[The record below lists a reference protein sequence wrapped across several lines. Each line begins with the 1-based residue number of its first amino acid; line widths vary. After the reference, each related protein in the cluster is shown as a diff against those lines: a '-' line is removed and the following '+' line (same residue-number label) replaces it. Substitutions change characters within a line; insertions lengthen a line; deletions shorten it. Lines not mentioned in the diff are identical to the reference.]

1 MLALACKFT
10 VGWAWSTFNRRIV
23 LALHSRLLSCVLYRS
38 CLSVRFL
45 PSTRRTEGSRLGRM
59 ASSDSEKL
67 NGDMFQAKGKEARKY
82 AREDFDFEKILGEGS
97 YSTVSCWRQCVT
109 CTRITTHAQ

>member
-10 VGWAWSTFNRRIV
+10 VEWAWSTFNRRIV
-23 LALHSRLLSCVLYRS
+23 LALHSRLLSCVVGFV
-38 CLSVRFL
+38 CLCVSFR
-45 PSTRRTEGSRLGRM
+45 PPEGRKAVVGRM

-67 NGDMFQAKGKEARKY
+67 NGDAFQVKGREARKY

-97 YSTVSCWRQCVT
+97 YSTVSCWRQWQCVT